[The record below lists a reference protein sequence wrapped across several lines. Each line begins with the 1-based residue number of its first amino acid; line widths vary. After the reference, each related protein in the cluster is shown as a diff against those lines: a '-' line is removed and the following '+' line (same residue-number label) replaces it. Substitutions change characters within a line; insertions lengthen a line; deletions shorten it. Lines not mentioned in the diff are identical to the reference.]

1 MMATFCHHDGPPAP
15 HDGNAS
21 PFRGGAAP
29 QWRQRLVIMAARAR
43 RAAHHGGSVLPSRAG
58 RGPLRRPA
66 GRQPFGQPDGLR
78 RINWA
83 ARVGPPSR
91 ASHAAGWGGGGGA
104 RAIPWPRRRG
114 ELGAMRGRQGPA
126 GLGKLACAAGPST
139 VVDLHGIMMPTSGP
153 RVAIMAAALCHAIVM
168 ATLCHHG
175 SASEPRRL
183 RGAAMM
189 AMLCHHGG
197 LAAPHDGKALPSWRH
212 HDGGAWQVRWRALPW

>member
-78 RINWA
+78 RIHWA

-91 ASHAAGWGGGGGA
+91 ASHAAGWVGGG
-104 RAIPWPRRRG
+104 RSRNP
-114 ELGAMRGRQGPA
+114 
-126 GLGKLACAAGPST
+126 
-139 VVDLHGIMMPTSGP
+139 
-153 RVAIMAAALCHAIVM
+153 
-168 ATLCHHG
+168 
-175 SASEPRRL
+175 
-183 RGAAMM
+183 
-189 AMLCHHGG
+189 
-197 LAAPHDGKALPSWRH
+197 LAAPPGGTRRDARAPGPGRARKTCMRRRAFNRCRSAWHHDANIRAARGHHDGRALPCHCDGNALPSWKRERAAPPPRCG
-212 HDGGAWQVRWRALPW
+212 HDGNVVPSWWLGGSS